1 MPMTRL
7 LAPAAFAAGL
17 LIPAWVAAGYLPDNP
32 LALALVLLIVA
43 FYLLG
48 VVELWR
54 FHQATAGLARVL
66 HATTAPPETLAPW
79 LATLPHALQAAV
91 RQRAEGERVLLPGL
105 ALAPYLAGLLVL
117 LGMLGTFVGM
127 VATLRG
133 TGLALEGAADVEAI
147 RATLAAPVKG
157 LGLAFGCSVA
167 GVAASAMLGLLS
179 ALARRERLQA
189 ARQLEQAIA
198 GPLHGFSRAH
208 QREQGHAQHREQVLQ
223 LLQQQ
228 AELLPALVAQLQ
240 QWTVQAERQGEALQQ
255 RLLDGQAR
263 FHGEAERAYSGLA
276 QAVDR
281 SLQASLAESA
291 RLAGEAIEPAVQAT
305 LAGLARET
313 ATLQAT
319 LGQAVQQHLHDSSS
333 RLDQAALAL
342 GRQSAALLDG
352 LSDRMANN
360 ADTLLRSSAEAHAAL
375 DAAATAREQAR
386 QQALHGELQALAAAM
401 QQESRQTSAA
411 AAAVIGELRQA
422 LSESLLRDNA
432 ALDERNRL
440 LATLGSLLDGVR
452 QAGSEQRAAIAA
464 LVQGSAELL
473 DRVGARFA
481 ETVQAEVHTLQTA
494 ATQVAVGAAEVAS
507 LGEGFGAAV
516 QLFGRSNEQLMTQLQ
531 RIEAALGHSLA
542 RSDEQLAYY
551 VAQAREIIDLTLGA
565 QKQVVDELQ
574 QLTRAPAALEP
585 T

>member
-1 MPMTRL
+1 MTRL
-7 LAPAAFAAGL
+7 FPLAAFAAGL
-17 LIPAWVAAGYLPDNP
+17 LVPAWVAAGYVPDNP

-54 FHQATAGLARVL
+54 FHQASAGLARVL
-66 HATTAPPETLAPW
+66 AETTTPPEALAPW
-79 LATLPHALQAAV
+79 LARLPAALQGAV
-91 RQRAEGERVLLPGL
+91 RQRAEGERVTLPGL
-105 ALAPYLAGLLVL
+105 ALAPHLAGLLVL

-179 ALARRERLQA
+179 ALARRQRLLV
-189 ARQLEQAIA
+189 ARQLERLVA
-198 GPLHGFSRAH
+198 GPLRDFSLAH
-208 QREQGHAQHREQVLQ
+208 LREQRHEQQREQALQ
-223 LLQQQ
+223 LLRQQG
-228 AELLPALVAQLQ
+228 ELLPALVTQLQ
-240 QWTVQAERQGEALQQ
+240 QLVARVEHQGDALQQ
-255 RLLDGQAR
+255 RLIEGQAR
-263 FHGEAERAYSGLA
+263 FHGEAERAYTGLA
-276 QAVDR
+276 LSVDR
-281 SLQASLAESA
+281 SLQASLAEGT
-291 RLAGEAIEPAVQAT
+291 RLAAAAIEPAVQAT

-313 ATLQAT
+313 TTLQGV
-319 LGQAVQQHLHDSSS
+319 LGHAVQQHLAGSGA
-333 RLDQAALAL
+333 RLDEAAQAL
-342 GRQSAALLDG
+342 GRQSAALLEG
-352 LSDRMANN
+352 LSERMAHS
-360 ADTLLRSSAEAHAAL
+360 TEGLLRSTAEAHAAL

-386 QQALHGELQALAAAM
+386 QQALRDELQALAGTL

-411 AAAVIGELRQA
+411 AAAVIGELRA
-422 LSESLLRDNA
+422 AASDSLLRDNA

-440 LATLGSLLDGVR
+440 LTTLGGLLDTVR
-452 QAGSEQRAAIAA
+452 QAGTEQRAAIDA
-464 LVQGSAELL
+464 LVQAGADLL
-473 DRVGARFA
+473 DRVGSRFA
-481 ETVQAEVHTLQTA
+481 ETVQAEAHTLQTA

-507 LGEGFGAAV
+507 LGEGFAAAV
-516 QLFGRSNEQLMTQLQ
+516 QLFSRSNEQMVAQLG

-574 QLTRAPAALEP
+574 QLTRAPA
-585 T
+585 